1 MKKALKLS
9 IAVFIILISFSLS
22 ACKNDIPDD
31 INTTDNKIN
40 ENQNDLDS
48 NETSDDKVENNNK
61 ETSDDIN
68 DTDEPVTR
76 K

>member
-9 IAVFIILISFSLS
+9 IAVFIILISFSLF

-40 ENQNDLDS
+40 
-48 NETSDDKVENNNK
+48 
-61 ETSDDIN
+61 
-68 DTDEPVTR
+68 
-76 K
+76 